1 MLNLNQVI
9 LCGRLV
15 RDPDMRATQSGVS
28 VTNFSIAV
36 ERDFNK
42 GDNKES
48 DFISCIAWRN
58 TAEFIAKHFTKGSA
72 ICVTGAI
79 RTSNYTDKDGKKVYK
94 TDVEVREAKF
104 VEPKNSGGNGGG
116 NKGGDSYAKPSAPK
130 FEEVDED
137 DESLPF

>member
-1 MLNLNQVI
+1 
-9 LCGRLV
+9 
-15 RDPDMRATQSGVS
+15 MRACR
-28 VTNFSIAV
+28 FPV
-36 ERDFNK
+36 ERDFSK
-42 GDNKES
+42 GDNKEA

-72 ICVTGAI
+72 ICVTGSI

-94 TDVEVREAKF
+94 TDVECREAKF
-104 VEPKNSGGNGGG
+104 VEPKNSGGN
-116 NKGGDSYAKPSAPK
+116 KGGYESRKPSAPQ